1 MRIKIT
7 QKHNY
12 KTISN
17 NCDTKTNNVIK
28 FNNNNTLWEE
38 GKLPIT
44 FKRQINMARL
54 IKIIN

>member
-44 FKRQINMARL
+44 FKR
-54 IKIIN
+54 